1 LLLAEQSTATSVC
14 TRYKVAA
21 EMGNRKTMSVVGYGG
36 LQLASYRLTVVAIE
50 RQFMPVVHAVIQY
63 VSKQG

>member
-1 LLLAEQSTATSVC
+1 LLFTEQLSASSVVA
-14 TRYKVAA
+14 RYKVAA

-50 RQFMPVVHAVIQY
+50 RQFMPVVHAVIQD